1 MKKGLITNQR
11 HKHGIQLQLTINT
24 TEPSMNKLDLSNTAD
39 RTFPH
44 LIRQQAQQNGDTEFL
59 VTDNMRISFAQ
70 ADAITDCLA
79 AGLQRLGIGKGDIV
93 ALFLGNRPEMVL
105 LSLAINK
112 LAAIWTPINGDYK
125 GSWLLDNLQMSRC
138 KLLITDDQY
147 QGRIAE
153 IEDQLNIETIVHLG
167 DREASALRSAVDYQQ
182 LLDVPPAVLD
192 YADQHYGDNCAIL
205 WTSGTTGKSK
215 GVLQSYNCWI
225 RAIVDGCSLQY
236 NSQPGDSIYCVLPL
250 FHTAAWITS
259 IYRALIEGIPCVI
272 EPHFSVTT
280 FWERIKHFDVTQT
293 FLLGAMGAFLLN
305 VPKRDDDSDTPL
317 RLAQIVPLAPDQWPI
332 FEQRFGLQLIRT
344 GLGQSECMLVMT
356 QLENRHDV
364 PVYALGFPADDTTIH
379 LLNDDGHEVASGA
392 VGEICIKPL
401 QPYVLFNG
409 YFDNLKATAEAYF
422 GDYYRTGDLA
432 RQDPASGAYFYADR
446 KKDALRFA
454 GRNISTLEVESIV
467 RRYPAVQDVAA
478 FGIPSEEVE
487 SEQELKLNIIL
498 KEGAR
503 DSAEAICDFIN
514 DNAPHYFVPR
524 YLEFVES
531 LPYTPTNK
539 VQKFKLREQGI
550 NEHTWDLRNSD
561 YVVRK

>member
-1 MKKGLITNQR
+1 
-11 HKHGIQLQLTINT
+11 
-24 TEPSMNKLDLSNTAD
+24 MNKLDLSNTAD
-39 RTFPH
+39 RTFP
-44 LIRQQAQQNGDTEFL
+44 LILRQQAKQNGDTAFL
-59 VTDNMRISFAQ
+59 VTDTARISFAQ
-70 ADAITDCLA
+70 ADTVSDCLA
-79 AGLQRLGIGKGDIV
+79 AGLQGLGIGKGDIV
-93 ALFLGNRPEMVL
+93 SLFLSNRPEMVL
-105 LSLAINK
+105 LALAINK
-112 LAAIWTPINGDYK
+112 LGAIWTPINGDYK
-125 GSWLLDNLQMSRC
+125 GSWLLDNLQMSRS
-138 KLLITDDQY
+138 KILITDDQF
-147 QGRIAE
+147 QNRIAE
-153 IEDQLNIETIVHLG
+153 IEDQLGIETIVLVG
-167 DREASALRSAVDYQQ
+167 DTEASALKSPVNYQQ
-182 LLDVPPAVLD
+182 LLDHKPAALD
-192 YADQHYGDNCAIL
+192 YADLHYGDNCAIL

-236 NSQPGDSIYCVLPL
+236 DSQPGDSIYCVLPL

-259 IYRALIEGIPCVI
+259 IYRALIEGIPCII
-272 EPHFSVTT
+272 EPRFSVTT
-280 FWERIKHFDVTQT
+280 FWERIKHFGATQT

-305 VPKRDDDSDTPL
+305 APEHDDDSDTPL
-317 RLAQIVPLAPDQWPI
+317 RLAQIVPLAPNQWPI
-332 FEQRFGLQLIRT
+332 FEQRFNLHLIRT

-356 QLENRHDV
+356 QLENRKDV
-364 PVYALGFPADDTTIH
+364 PVYALGFPVGDTSIH
-379 LLNDDGHEVASGA
+379 LLDDDGNEVAIGE

-409 YFDNLKATAEAYF
+409 YFDNPKATAEAYF

-432 RQDPASGAYFYADR
+432 KQDPASGAYFYADR

-454 GRNISTLEVESIV
+454 GRNISTLEVEGIV
-467 RRYPAVQDVAA
+467 RRYPTVADVAA

-498 KEGAR
+498 KEGCA

-514 DNAPHYFVPR
+514 NNAPHYFVPR

-539 VQKFKLREQGI
+539 VQKFKLRDLGV
-550 NEHTWDLRNSD
+550 NEHTWDLKNSD